1 MQVFE
6 GRNERLMFCVSFC
19 CMIVAAT
26 KLSSSYKGWQL
37 WAQGMMDECIYVALE
52 VETEGTPAHNS

>member
-1 MQVFE
+1 MCRFLKVSE

-26 KLSSSYKGWQL
+26 KLSSSYKG
-37 WAQGMMDECIYVALE
+37 GGCGDR
-52 VETEGTPAHNS
+52 G